1 MFAQEKKYQSLLW
14 EVSGNGLAKKSYLY
28 GSMHVSDKVSFNLSD
43 AFFTHLLNAD
53 IVANESD
60 PATWPELTNLL
71 YNERQNFSAGFYSS
85 FYVNPMQ
92 KEQLLPLFA
101 SNSYTL
107 NRMLSRTNEMR
118 VEDQEETYLDMFIY
132 RTGKKYNKTT
142 VGLEDT
148 KKSIISMMNVDNGTM
163 NPTEIDRA
171 ALQKLLKNVPYQ
183 EAMSN
188 FYREKDLDMMDSL
201 SVLVSPQP
209 YLKVLLYDRNIIM
222 ANAIDSLAKKGS
234 LFAAIGALHL
244 PGKKGVIETLRK
256 MGYTVT
262 PVHSTFTQKGITQK
276 QQIESYFVK
285 PVFKQY
291 TTPDGMISLP
301 LFAQVMENREG
312 VESPDITN
320 GGYLTVKRLLLA
332 DFLKKDNKPFDHR
345 SLDSLV
351 YENTKGR
358 ILDKKVSTAN
368 GYTIYD
374 IKSTTKTGNA
384 QRYKYFIT
392 PLEIIA
398 VNMSGDGNYV
408 RRFEDDVYN
417 NIIIKPQANT
427 WVKAT
432 PKKGG
437 FTAELPSYYISYG
450 DLNKEAPENIDM
462 YANSG
467 DAKYFLLERTLQLND
482 HLEDTRFELERM
494 HYEFYANLKT
504 DSIKTQYTQNPPSFT
519 SAAAI
524 GSKTIKLK
532 SVVQGPK
539 YYILGTVGAA
549 DGDTK
554 RFFNSFST
562 TSLAA
567 SEDFYS
573 YTDSVAGF
581 TVMLPKKQNE
591 KLSLSNRKPKA
602 EKDEKANLFYSGYV
616 SRNFIMPSGQVINYR
631 NFGTNRYNTERSI
644 DSVWASLKKV
654 DTQAYE
660 YDEDDDDAV
669 YEEESGYTT
678 LMAGKKGI
686 NPSQWNKI
694 LYKKSGKDN
703 KLSITGEK
711 QYHDP
716 EKNIYQLD
724 YMVTAEK
731 SEQAIKTR
739 YYYRDGKTYKL
750 VTTVPKGYAQNDP
763 YIEKVFNSFTLPAA
777 TENRS
782 GQQDKFKLFMEDA
795 ASENDTIRYS
805 AFESA
810 NNLELTEKDV
820 PDAINFLKSF
830 DFSAEELQV
839 RSTLYRS
846 LGDIKHPL
854 VIPFLEAEYKKEDIS
869 ASQQFTLLNAL
880 AAQDTKEA
888 FKKILELMEYD
899 LPLSGDEY
907 SVQGLFETFGYY
919 PDNSPALFPDI
930 LQFYSIKEYH
940 GPIVELSAKLLDE
953 KAIKANK
960 IKSYKKMILTSAKLE
975 LKRAKSRKDDE
986 SEDMEAVTTYM
997 DDGYYSAEENDDLN
1011 NFIGLL
1017 YPFRKEKGISTFF
1030 SDVKKLNSKKQNLEL
1045 ARLNAINKQDMETLE
1060 PLLDKPATLFTV
1072 YNMENVKSD
1081 LSAAKKITDDQLA
1094 LSAIYVRNNLKEK
1107 DSVTFAD
1114 KKIAVIKGQKASFY
1128 FYSIEA
1134 AKGEDSFYKPTKQLA
1149 GVAFLN
1155 NEDGSI
1161 NSLAYKFIEADEIID
1176 EDKIQKS
1183 ILAEID
1189 RAVNEDKPRTNS
1201 DFSDYNRRMNPYD
1214 IYD

>member
-1 MFAQEKKYQSLLW
+1 
-14 EVSGNGLAKKSYLY
+14 
-28 GSMHVSDKVSFNLSD
+28 MHVSDKVSFNLSD

-53 IVANESD
+53 IVANEND
-60 PATWPELTNLL
+60 PATWPELMSLL
-71 YNERQNFSAGFYSS
+71 YNEKQNFSAGFYSS

-92 KEQLLPLFA
+92 KEQLLPLFT

-107 NRMLSRTNEMR
+107 NRILSRLNER
-118 VEDQEETYLDMFIY
+118 RQEDQEETYLDMFIH

-148 KKSIISMMNVDNGTM
+148 KKTIISMMNVDNSAM

-171 ALQKLLKNVPYQ
+171 ALQKLLKNVPYK

-244 PGKKGVIETLRK
+244 PGKKGVIEKLRK

-276 QQIESYFVK
+276 QQIESYFTK
-285 PVFKQY
+285 PVYKQY

-312 VESPDITN
+312 IESPDITN

-358 ILDKKVSTAN
+358 ILDKKVYTAN

-437 FTAELPSYYISYG
+437 FTVELPAYYISYG
-450 DLNKEAPENIDM
+450 DLNKETPENIDI

-494 HYEFYANLKT
+494 HYEFYTNLKI
-504 DSIKTQYTQNPPSFT
+504 DSTKTQYTQNPPSFT

-524 GSKTIKLK
+524 GSKTIKLM
-532 SVVQGPK
+532 SVVKGSK
-539 YYILGTVGAA
+539 YYILGTVGASEN
-549 DGDTK
+549 DSG
-554 RFFNSFST
+554 RFFNSFT
-562 TSLAA
+562 TTQLSAT
-567 SEDFYS
+567 EDFYS
-573 YTDSVAGF
+573 YTDSIAGF

-591 KLSLSNRKPKA
+591 KLSLSNRKPKVDKN
-602 EKDEKANLFYSGYV
+602 EKTNLFYSDYV
-616 SRNFIMPSGQVINYR
+616 SRNFIMPSGQVINYM
-631 NFGTNRYNTERSI
+631 NFGTNRYNTERSM
-644 DSVWASLKKV
+644 DSIWASLKKI
-654 DTQAYE
+654 DTQVYE
-660 YDEDDDDAV
+660 YEENDDDTV
-669 YEEESGYTT
+669 YEEDGTT
-678 LMAGKKGI
+678 EPMAGKKGI
-686 NPSQWNKI
+686 SPSQWNKI
-694 LYKKSGKDN
+694 LYKNSNKDN

-711 QYHDP
+711 QSYDS
-716 EKNIYQLD
+716 EKKIYQLD
-724 YMVTAEK
+724 YTVTAEK

-739 YYYRDGKTYKL
+739 YYYRDDKTYKL
-750 VTTVPKGYAQNDP
+750 VTIVPKGYTNNDP
-763 YIEKVFNSFTLPAA
+763 YIEKVFNSFSLPSP
-777 TENRS
+777 TQNE
-782 GQQDKFKLFMEDA
+782 GLQKDKFKLFMEDA
-795 ASENDTIRYS
+795 ASDNDTIRYS
-805 AFESA
+805 ALESV
-810 NNLELTEKDV
+810 NNIELTEKDI
-820 PDAINFLKSF
+820 PDAINFLKTY
-830 DFSAEELQV
+830 DFTAEELQA
-839 RSTLYRS
+839 RSTLYRY
-846 LGDIKHPL
+846 LGNIKHPL

-869 ASQQFTLLNAL
+869 ASQQFILLNAL

-907 SVQGLFETFGYY
+907 SVQGLIETFGSY
-919 PDNSPALFPDI
+919 PESSMALFPDI

-953 KAIKANK
+953 KAIKAKNL
-960 IKSYKKMILTSAKLE
+960 KSYKKMILTSAKLE
-975 LKRAKSRKDDE
+975 LKRAKSRKDNE
-986 SEDMEAVTTYM
+986 GEDMDAVVVMDEA
-997 DDGYYSAEENDDLN
+997 YYGTEENNDLN

-1030 SDVKKLNSKKQNLEL
+1030 NDVKKLNSKAQNLEI

-1060 PLLDKPATLFTV
+1060 PLLDSPTTLFTV
-1072 YNMENVKSD
+1072 YNMDNVKSD
-1081 LSAAKKITDDQLA
+1081 LSASKKITDDQLA
-1094 LSAIYVRNNLKEK
+1094 KSAICVRNNIKEK
-1107 DSVTFAD
+1107 DSVAFAD
-1114 KKIAVIKGQKASFY
+1114 KKTAVINGQKASFY
-1128 FYSIEA
+1128 FYNIEA
-1134 AKGEDSFYKPTKQLA
+1134 DKGEDSFYKPAKQLA
-1149 GVAFLN
+1149 GVAFLH

-1189 RAVNEDKPRTNS
+1189 KAINQDKPRTNS
-1201 DFSDYNRRMNPYD
+1201 DFSDYNSKMIPYD

>member
-1 MFAQEKKYQSLLW
+1 
-14 EVSGNGLAKKSYLY
+14 
-28 GSMHVSDKVSFNLSD
+28 MHVSDKVSFNLSD

-60 PATWPELTNLL
+60 PATWPELTSLL

-148 KKSIISMMNVDNGTM
+148 KKSIISMMNVDNGSR

-222 ANAIDSLAKKGS
+222 ANAIDSLARKGS

-256 MGYTVT
+256 MGYTVN
-262 PVHSTFTQKGITQK
+262 PVYSTFTQKGITQK

-301 LFAQVMENREG
+301 LFTQVMENREG
-312 VESPDITN
+312 AESPDITN

-358 ILDKKVSTAN
+358 ILDKKVYTAN

-417 NIIIKPQANT
+417 NIILKPQAST

-437 FTAELPSYYISYG
+437 FTAELPAYYISYG
-450 DLNKEAPENIDM
+450 DLDKETPENIDM
-462 YANSG
+462 YANNG

-494 HYEFYANLKT
+494 HYEFYTNLKT
-504 DSIKTQYTQNPPSFT
+504 DSVKTQYTQNPPSFT

-524 GSKTIKLK
+524 GSRTIQLK

-539 YYILGTVGAA
+539 YYILGTVGAS
-549 DGDTK
+549 DGDTG
-554 RFFNSFST
+554 RFFSSFST
-562 TSLAA
+562 TPLAS

-573 YTDSVAGF
+573 YTDSVAEF

-591 KLSLSNRKPKA
+591 KLSLSNRKPKT
-602 EKDEKANLFYSGYV
+602 EKDEKTNLFYSGYV

-631 NFGTNRYNTERSI
+631 NYGSNRYNAESSI

-660 YDEDDDDAV
+660 YDEEDEDLFA
-669 YEEESGYTT
+669 EENGYTT
-678 LMAGKKGI
+678 VMAGKKGI
-686 NPSQWNKI
+686 SQSQWYKI
-694 LYKKSGKDN
+694 LFKKSGKEN

-711 QYHDP
+711 QSYDAA
-716 EKNIYQLD
+716 KKIYQLD
-724 YMVTAEK
+724 YTVVAEK
-731 SEQAIKTR
+731 SEQALKTR

-750 VTTVPKGYAQNDP
+750 YTTVPKGYAQNDP
-763 YIEKVFNSFTLPAA
+763 YVEKVFDTFTLPAA
-777 TENRS
+777 TENAAA
-782 GQQDKFKLFMEDA
+782 QKDKFKLFMEDA

-805 AFESA
+805 AFESV

-820 PDAINFLKSF
+820 PEAINFLTSF
-830 DFSAEELQV
+830 DFTAEEYQA
-839 RSTLYRS
+839 RSTLYRY
-846 LGDIKHPL
+846 LGSIKHPL
-854 VIPFLEAEYKKEDIS
+854 VIPFLEAEYKKEDSS
-869 ASQQFTLLNAL
+869 ASQQFILLNAL
-880 AAQDTKEA
+880 ASQDSKEA

-899 LPLSGDEY
+899 LPLSGDDY
-907 SVQGLFETFGYY
+907 SVQSLFETFGHYTE
-919 PDNSPALFPDI
+919 NSPALFPDI

-960 IKSYKKMILTSAKLE
+960 LKSYKKMILTSAKLE
-975 LKRAKSRKDDE
+975 LKRAKSRQDNENEELDT
-986 SEDMEAVTTYM
+986 VTTYIEE
-997 DDGYYSAEENDDLN
+997 DYYGTEQNDDLN
-1011 NFIGLL
+1011 NFIGML
-1017 YPFRKEKGISTFF
+1017 YPFRKEKGINTFF
-1030 SDVKKLNSKKQNLEL
+1030 NDVKKLNLKKQNLEI
-1045 ARLNAINKQDMETLE
+1045 ARLNAVNKQDMETLE
-1060 PLLDKPATLFTV
+1060 PLLDSPATLFTV
-1072 YNMENVKSD
+1072 YNIDNVKSD
-1081 LSAAKKITDDQLA
+1081 LPAAKKITDDQLA
-1094 LSAIYVRNNLKEK
+1094 LSALYILNNLKEK
-1107 DSVTFAD
+1107 DSVTFIE
-1114 KKIAVIKGQKASFY
+1114 KKTAVIKGQKTSFY
-1128 FYSIEA
+1128 FYSVEA
-1134 AKGEDSFYKPTKQLA
+1134 GKSEDSFYKPTKQLA

-1161 NSLAYKFIEADEIID
+1161 NSQAYKLIEAGEIID

-1183 ILAEID
+1183 IMAGID
-1189 RAVNEDKPRTNS
+1189 SIVNEDKPRTNS
-1201 DFSDYNRRMNPYD
+1201 DFSDYSRRMNPYD